1 MTSVRL
7 ALAAPTSTGTIRRPS
22 GSVEWRP
29 TKRRDVAGDVV
40 LPAPFTVGLADTPPV
55 IDVDPTEPGWAWQV
69 VERVQGGSPKARY
82 LSVPD
87 VATVVDYADLVEV
100 DGSTLDPVTLSNA
113 WWAEVTAYAQPAG
126 DYATNAALSTGLAG
140 KVNSS
145 TYTAGL
151 AGKQDK
157 ATLGADV
164 AADATVRAAFVS
176 PSAIALIPLA
186 NYLAPGQAMP
196 NDGVTDAAPL
206 INTAMNDLLVK
217 ANGPQPFG
225 PICYV
230 LDLGPGR
237 FRINSTIQPGGTA
250 PTTQNQHVGITGAGR
265 NQTFLLPYGAIT
277 AIAFNQINDTL
288 PAAIDCH
295 FSDFTIDL
303 KNATL
308 GPAGASR
315 KGFIGRGWFDCTFT
329 RLRVRNSPATA
340 YGVDFPVRCTFT
352 ACSAVTTSTG
362 VNGTL
367 DMSAGPIAAAQ
378 FFSGFGLGFGV
389 FDNESV
395 TFDGCEATDCYRGG
409 FFFEAF
415 EASAGNTKRT
425 AVIKMVGCRSWNNR
439 IGVCNVGA
447 SGVSATNCEITDNTV
462 AGYYGG
468 VSGGT
473 TVIASLAT
481 TLDNCQILRNG
492 YGVYSTGDFTG
503 VGHNY
508 TALRDVLGG
517 YRLLNNRIEDN
528 VSGGIVVERFN
539 GIEAGGLTVRGNHI
553 RRNGGAGMVLRQA
566 VGPVRD
572 LSIEDNYFDA
582 NTGTALS
589 LLIALNAPK
598 ITGNTFCNPVGGSA
612 QALGVEWHPAEPVL
626 SPLVYGNT
634 FRRVATPKANAT
646 RLTPIT
652 TGDRIIDA
660 TADTSTPWTY
670 REAFYGGT
678 VGAAWPV
685 GGDGWA
691 INTGGSS
698 ATWTRSGIG
707 IAKGGSGTAISYVYR
722 DLTSSGMYVSSRI
735 TSSTDDPSL
744 WEFIGVMHSLA
755 SSSARTAVVAG
766 INGAGAGNT
775 LTSGFYALWQV
786 VGGTW
791 TLLWESA
798 VPAGEGHS
806 VALARQ
812 PGSTV
817 TDMFIDGKLVHTH
830 DVTAVPATSLA
841 GVSGVIVTNQK
852 RYLGEF
858 RAMPYAGIS

>member
-612 QALGVEWHPAEPVL
+612 QALGVEWHPAEPGPGHATAPAGGRGRGPSSPSFVGRLWVTSLPLLTQL
-626 SPLVYGNT
+626 STLTPVSQVNGITARQRLARRTQGWFHSPSHPAHLTCAFSGTRGLWQSLWVGGGAGV
-634 FRRVATPKANAT
+634 FARVAPCGPDGVVRVGREVGVGSIRCVSACPRICMICRSGTPACTSHDAQVCRMT
-646 RLTPIT
+646 YGR
-652 TGDRIIDA
+652 TG
-660 TADTSTPWTY
+660 SMP
-670 REAFYGGT
+670 
-678 VGAAWPV
+678 AA
-685 GGDGWA
+685 
-691 INTGGSS
+691 SS
-698 ATWTRSGIG
+698 AGRHTRA
-707 IAKGGSGTAISYVYR
+707 AKSLS
-722 DLTSSGMYVSSRI
+722 TSSR
-735 TSSTDDPSL
+735 PP
-744 WEFIGVMHSLA
+744 
-755 SSSARTAVVAG
+755 R
-766 INGAGAGNT
+766 GAGNSGPDARSARIGHSRSA
-775 LTSGFYALWQV
+775 TSG
-786 VGGTW
+786 GNGTER
-791 TLLWESA
+791 TERSDF
-798 VPAGEGHS
+798 G
-806 VALARQ
+806 
-812 PGSTV
+812 
-817 TDMFIDGKLVHTH
+817 
-830 DVTAVPATSLA
+830 
-841 GVSGVIVTNQK
+841 
-852 RYLGEF
+852 
-858 RAMPYAGIS
+858 